1 MSPVVPVPIS
11 VCDVFSLSVCVCVNK
26 CMLISDAA
34 DSTLMNLCFNI
45 VTGVVADSQRCVYAM
60 RTHNVMRGA

>member
-1 MSPVVPVPIS
+1 MSPVVPVSIR
-11 VCDVFSLSVCVCVNK
+11 SLSRCVSVCVYK

-45 VTGVVADSQRCVYAM
+45 VTGVVADSQRYVYAM
-60 RTHNVMRGA
+60 RTYNVMRGA